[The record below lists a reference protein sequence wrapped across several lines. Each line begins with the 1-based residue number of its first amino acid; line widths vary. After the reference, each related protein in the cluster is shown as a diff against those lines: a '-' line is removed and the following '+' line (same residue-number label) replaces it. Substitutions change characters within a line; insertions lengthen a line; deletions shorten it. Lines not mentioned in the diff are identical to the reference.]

1 MLRLRPFLAT
11 PEKLPQHAMF
21 APSLSTLSTQ
31 MLAER
36 NDPFRQVEVQDSR
49 LSDERLI
56 TRSFVDRL
64 VVEKF
69 GKPCP
74 VPAVDATEQPFD
86 KSFWILGMK
95 GSDVHT
101 RLTLRHQ

>member
-1 MLRLRPFLAT
+1 
-11 PEKLPQHAMF
+11 
-21 APSLSTLSTQ
+21 

-36 NDPFRQVEVQDSR
+36 NDPFCQVEVQDGR

-56 TRSFVDRL
+56 MPSFVDRF
-64 VVEKF
+64 VVEKI

-74 VPAVDATEQPFD
+74 VPAINATEQPFD

-95 GSDVHT
+95 KKQYHPAATCDISDS
-101 RLTLRHQ
+101 RPGQCGAQ